1 MRKAGKEKK
10 KTPGRATKYETNV
23 LPYLEDIKA
32 WLENG
37 NTEESIAKSLRI
49 AYSTF
54 RDYKKEHKELKDVV
68 DEGRRT
74 ADIAVQNS
82 LFERCIGGPREVQKA
97 IKLRTV
103 IYKDGKRISETE
115 RISYA
120 KETVYVPADT
130 KAIIFWLTNRKR
142 EDWKE
147 KIAAA
152 MTDADG
158 KEVRVVLDLEKE
170 AMQ

>member
-1 MRKAGKEKK
+1 MRKKGKEK
-10 KTPGRATKYETNV
+10 TPARATKYETNV
-23 LPYLEDIKA
+23 LPYLEEIKA

-37 NTEESIAKSLRI
+37 NTEQSIAKSLRI

-54 RDYKKEHKELKDVV
+54 RDYKKEHKELKEVV

-82 LFERCIGGPREVQKA
+82 LFERCIGGQREVQKA
-97 IKLRTV
+97 VKLREVT
-103 IYKDGKRISETE
+103 YKDGKRIKEAE
-115 RISYA
+115 RIDYVT
-120 KETVYVPADT
+120 ETVYVPADT
-130 KAIIFWLTNRKR
+130 KAIIFWLTNRQK
-142 EDWKE
+142 EEWKE

-152 MTDADG
+152 VTDADG
-158 KEVRVVLDLEKE
+158 KEVRVILDMEKE